1 MANRIPLEIPV
12 KFDYLITYMADKE
25 IHPLKRKSIKPSSST
40 VRGML
45 PGPQFRSLDAAMQNL
60 RSAGLRLDWIW
71 KSKSLGWVC
80 GGLVED
86 TVICELRPT
95 LEPFVGVVILPKAA
109 RELAIQSSDIP
120 ESYKRVLGAPM
131 DETKNDYLY
140 EFVLETT
147 QFRDLLSNFVEA
159 LVPVMEEFLKQES

>member
-1 MANRIPLEIPV
+1 MAE
-12 KFDYLITYMADKE
+12 KE

-60 RSAGLRLDWIW
+60 RSAGLRLEWIW

-80 GGLVED
+80 AGMVEQ
-86 TVICELRPT
+86 TVLCELRPT
-95 LEPFVGVVILPKAA
+95 LEPFVGVVVLPKEACTHA
-109 RELAIQSSDIP
+109 LASEEIP
-120 ESYKRVLGAPM
+120 DSYKRVLGAPM
-131 DETKNDYLY
+131 KETKNEFVY

-159 LVPVMEEFLKQES
+159 LVPSVEDFLRQES